1 MTSPE
6 MTWKSDASAPDP
18 GSLWRDRRLWM
29 LLAFGALLRLV
40 IGLDLWA
47 HDPTMRA
54 LLSDSR
60 YYMDWA
66 TSLVGG
72 AEFDFEGPGKPYWM
86 PPLYPLALAATGA
99 SISIMVLVQGL
110 VGLVTTALLVRFGE
124 DLLGRGLGAG
134 TARRAALASGL
145 IWTLYGPVL
154 FFETRLLG
162 VSLALVLAVLT
173 LGLVLRCLRKPGARV
188 AVAAGLL
195 AGVLALVRPNTLLSI
210 PAIALVLLATRHA
223 TQAVQSKSLKARL
236 TPAIAFCLAALVAI
250 APALWKNHQAEGE
263 WIPVTANGGI
273 NFYFGNNPASHGTF
287 HAPGPEWGSIGK
299 QRSTSI
305 DLASAA
311 TGTVMS
317 HGEASNYWFGQG
329 LDFLAEEPGAA
340 ARLMLLKLADCL
352 SSTEYGIQYNLEA
365 SRAVAPSLWIAGL
378 PFGALLFFAALGMS
392 TVLRCKALDRA
403 GWLLV
408 LAWIGAGLVSALL
421 YFTYSRFRLPLLP
434 ALLPFAGLGLVALR
448 SKLNRPGP
456 AAMLAAAALATL
468 SFVPAEGDY
477 PDHLKAHAF
486 QDMAFAVEANAV
498 ARGATDGPAVR
509 AEVRSFLERSLAII
523 PRNKTALTKMGVL
536 HQYIDPAQA
545 VAYLEQAHSLPQ
557 EEPEA
562 EYWLAKLL
570 IESPTKSLRDPARA
584 QAILETW
591 LQSHP
596 ADHPKAPEFATLL
609 QALQAPQ

>member
-1 MTSPE
+1 MASPE
-6 MTWKSDASAPDP
+6 MTWKSEASAPDP

-40 IGLDLWA
+40 VGLDLWA
-47 HDPTMRA
+47 HDPTTRA

-60 YYMDWA
+60 YYLDWA
-66 TSLVGG
+66 TSLLGG
-72 AEFDFEGPGKPYWM
+72 ADFDFEGPGKPYWM

-99 SISIMVLVQGL
+99 SIAVMVLVQGL
-110 VGLVTTALLVRFGE
+110 LGLVTTALLVRFGE
-124 DLLGRGLGAG
+124 DLLGRGLGG
-134 TARRAALASGL
+134 DTARRAALASGL
-145 IWTLYGPVL
+145 VWTLYGPVL

-173 LGLVLRCLRKPGARV
+173 LGLVLRCLRSPAAGV
-188 AVAAGLL
+188 AVAAGLA

-210 PAIALVLLATRHA
+210 PAIAILMLATLPA
-223 TQAVQSKSLKARL
+223 TQTISLKARL
-236 TPAIAFCLAALVAI
+236 APAIAFCLAALVAI

-263 WIPVTANGGI
+263 WIPLTANGGI

-299 QRSTSI
+299 QRLTSI

-311 TGTVMS
+311 TGEALS
-317 HGEASNYWFGQG
+317 HGQASSYWFRQG
-329 LDFLAEEPGAA
+329 LDYWGEEPGEAA
-340 ARLMLLKLADCL
+340 KLVLLKLADCL
-352 SSTEYGIQYNLEA
+352 SSTEYGIQYNIEA

-378 PFGALLFFAALGMS
+378 PFGALLFLAALGMA
-392 TVLRCKALDRA
+392 TVLRVKALDRA

-434 ALLPFAGLGLVALR
+434 ALIPFAGLGLVALR
-448 SKLNRPGP
+448 SKLNRPR
-456 AAMLAAAALATL
+456 ASALAVATVLAAV

-486 QDMAFAVEANAV
+486 QDMAFAVEANAI
-498 ARGATDGPAVR
+498 AREATDGPAVR

-523 PRNKTALTKMGVL
+523 PGNKTALTKMGVL
-536 HQYIDPAQA
+536 HQYLDPAQA
-545 VAYLEQAHSLPQ
+545 LDYLEQAYRLPQ

-570 IESPTKSLRDPARA
+570 IESPTKSLQDPTRA
-584 QAILETW
+584 QAILENW
-591 LQSHP
+591 LLSHP
-596 ADHPKAPEFATLL
+596 KDHPKAPEFAALLATLR
-609 QALQAPQ
+609 APQ